1 MTKRFRVW
9 WKPNVAMCGV
19 IYIPVESVTTGVDII
34 NALAN
39 YDLFLSDN
47 DLMDDFTNV
56 GGLQQTISGDDTDW
70 EDWEDEKTGIT
81 DPEEWLE
88 QAGKTISAPEEC
100 CRSFHR

>member
-1 MTKRFRVW
+1 
-9 WKPNVAMCGV
+9 
-19 IYIPVESVTTGVDII
+19 
-34 NALAN
+34 
-39 YDLFLSDN
+39 
-47 DLMDDFTNV
+47 MDDFTNV